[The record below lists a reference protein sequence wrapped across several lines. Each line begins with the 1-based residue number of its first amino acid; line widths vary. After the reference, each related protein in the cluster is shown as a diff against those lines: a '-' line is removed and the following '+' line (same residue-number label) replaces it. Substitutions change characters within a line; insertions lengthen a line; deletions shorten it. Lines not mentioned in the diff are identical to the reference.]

1 MAMPIMMVMMIMII
15 GNYDSFVQTRSE
27 KEEEQE
33 KRYKA
38 EQDQIKHMKTYVAKF
53 GQGKL
58 LLLLLLML
66 YINVVTVDASNQF
79 KSTLNHI
86 HYFQLTHYPG
96 NAKMAKQAQ
105 SKEKVLDKM
114 LKSGLTG

>member
-1 MAMPIMMVMMIMII
+1 MVMAMSIMMVMMTIMIL

-58 LLLLLLML
+58 LL
-66 YINVVTVDASNQF
+66 F
-79 KSTLNHI
+79 C
-86 HYFQLTHYPG
+86 
-96 NAKMAKQAQ
+96 
-105 SKEKVLDKM
+105 
-114 LKSGLTG
+114 

>member
-1 MAMPIMMVMMIMII
+1 MVMAMSIMMVMMTIMIL

-58 LLLLLLML
+58 LLSLLML
-66 YINVVTVDASNQF
+66 Y
-79 KSTLNHI
+79 
-86 HYFQLTHYPG
+86 
-96 NAKMAKQAQ
+96 
-105 SKEKVLDKM
+105 
-114 LKSGLTG
+114 

>member
-1 MAMPIMMVMMIMII
+1 MVIWIDYDDDNDHNDDMII

-53 GQGKL
+53 GQGKYLLLILMLML
-58 LLLLLLML
+58 LLLLL
-66 YINVVTVDASNQF
+66 
-79 KSTLNHI
+79 
-86 HYFQLTHYPG
+86 
-96 NAKMAKQAQ
+96 
-105 SKEKVLDKM
+105 
-114 LKSGLTG
+114 

>member
-1 MAMPIMMVMMIMII
+1 MNCSFDGYGYVDYDGNDDNNDL

-58 LLLLLLML
+58 LL
-66 YINVVTVDASNQF
+66 
-79 KSTLNHI
+79 
-86 HYFQLTHYPG
+86 
-96 NAKMAKQAQ
+96 
-105 SKEKVLDKM
+105 
-114 LKSGLTG
+114 

>member
-1 MAMPIMMVMMIMII
+1 MNCSFDGYGYVDYDGNDDNNDL

-53 GQGKL
+53 GQGKML
-58 LLLLLLML
+58 L
-66 YINVVTVDASNQF
+66 F
-79 KSTLNHI
+79 C
-86 HYFQLTHYPG
+86 
-96 NAKMAKQAQ
+96 
-105 SKEKVLDKM
+105 
-114 LKSGLTG
+114 

>member
-1 MAMPIMMVMMIMII
+1 MSIMMVLMIMII

-58 LLLLLLML
+58 LLLLLFTTTF
-66 YINVVTVDASNQF
+66 TVDASNQF
-79 KSTLNHI
+79 KSTLKHFR
-86 HYFQLTHYPG
+86 YFPLTHYPG

>member
-1 MAMPIMMVMMIMII
+1 M
-15 GNYDSFVQTRSE
+15 
-27 KEEEQE
+27 
-33 KRYKA
+33 
-38 EQDQIKHMKTYVAKF
+38 
-53 GQGKL
+53 L
-58 LLLLLLML
+58 LLLF
-66 YINVVTVDASNQF
+66 ITTSFPVDTSNQF

-86 HYFQLTHYPG
+86 YYFPLTHYPG

>member
-1 MAMPIMMVMMIMII
+1 MAMSIMMVMMIMII

-58 LLLLLLML
+58 LLLLLML
-66 YINVVTVDASNQF
+66 YYINVVTVDASNQF

-86 HYFQLTHYPG
+86 HYFPLTHYSG